1 MIKIGAWVYD
11 PTKNIF
17 GDKTGKSALY
27 EVFCKDPNECDL
39 YKSCGSCLLQSGLGG
54 CKFGRKLKE
63 EGLTKSAR
71 NFHSW
76 MSDRRKENDEYIGKL
91 KPLKAFNRIFKAH
104 GSYYMP
110 YAHMD
115 SKGFLSSDSNPI
127 DGKWV
132 SENDMT
138 SDLLGRICAHRP
150 RAIFGGEITSY
161 QKTEVVKFI
170 WDLKKFYPD
179 LFEALPEDQKER
191 ASAKGA
197 IGRKADVTTL
207 PPCSITISNNKWEWD
222 GEHLIG
228 SSMLFQPVAGSIEI
242 RIKPKKGEA
251 VTIEREDQFSPE
263 VEFVD

>member
-17 GDKTGKSALY
+17 GVKTGRSALY
-27 EVFCKDPNECDL
+27 EAFCQDPNECDL
-39 YKSCGSCLLQSGLGG
+39 YKSCGSCLLQGVGG
-54 CKFGRKLKE
+54 CKFGRKSKT
-63 EGLTKSAR
+63 EGLTKHAR
-71 NFHSW
+71 SFQSW
-76 MSDRRKENDEYIGKL
+76 MSDRRKENEEYIGRL
-91 KPLKAFNRIFKAH
+91 NPLKAFNRIFKAH

-110 YAHMD
+110 YSHLD
-115 SKGFLSSDSNPI
+115 SSEFMSADSNPI
-127 DGKWV
+127 KGKWV
-132 SENDMT
+132 SESDMT
-138 SDLLGRICAHRP
+138 PDLLGRICAYRP
-150 RAIFGGEITSY
+150 RSIFGGEITSY

-207 PPCSITISNNKWEWD
+207 PPCSITISENKWEWD
-222 GEHLIG
+222 GEYLIG
-228 SSMLFQPVAGSIEI
+228 SYMPLQPVAGGIEI
-242 RIKPKKGEA
+242 KIKPKKGEA
-251 VTIEREDQFSPE
+251 VTIEREEQFSPE